1 MFPPNPFNAI
11 WHKLVR
17 RNAPETSV
25 EAAKSIAPNQ
35 MELTV
40 LEVIKGFPDGCI
52 SDQVQDALP
61 NMAYSSVTS
70 RFSGLFRKGYIMYT
84 GETKRGR
91 SGRSQRVMRAV

>member
-17 RNAPETSV
+17 RNAPETSID
-25 EAAKSIAPNQ
+25 AAKSIDLNK
-35 MELTV
+35 MEKTV
-40 LEVIKGFPDGCI
+40 LEAIKGFPDGCI
-52 SDQVQDALP
+52 SEQVQDVLP
-61 NMAYSSVTS
+61 EMAYSSVTS

-91 SGRSQRVMRAV
+91 SGRSQRIMKAV